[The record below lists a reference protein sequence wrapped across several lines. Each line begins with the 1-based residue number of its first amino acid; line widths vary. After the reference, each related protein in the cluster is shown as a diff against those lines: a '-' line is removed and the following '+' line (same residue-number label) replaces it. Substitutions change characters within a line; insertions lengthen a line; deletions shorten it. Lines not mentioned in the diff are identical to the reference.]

1 MSFHFESI
9 PNRQSRP
16 TILIRKAWREN
27 GRLKKKTLANLTQ
40 LPPHIIQGIKALFE
54 GGVTVLSTCRS

>member
-1 MSFHFESI
+1 MYFHFEAI
-9 PNRQSRP
+9 PNRRSRP

-40 LPPHIIQGIKALFE
+40 LPPNIIQGIKAALE
-54 GGVTVLSTCRS
+54 